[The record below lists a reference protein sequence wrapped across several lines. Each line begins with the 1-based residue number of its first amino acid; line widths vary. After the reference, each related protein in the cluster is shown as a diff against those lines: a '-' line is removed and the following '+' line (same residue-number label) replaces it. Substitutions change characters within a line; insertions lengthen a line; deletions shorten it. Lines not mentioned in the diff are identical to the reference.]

1 MNGIVEICRDDIR
14 FCMSSAEPNWDLYR
28 TFLAAL
34 DEGSLS
40 GAARAL
46 GLAQP
51 TVGRHIEALEQT
63 LGVALFT
70 RSQHGL
76 APTAAAQ
83 QLKPYAA
90 ALASTA
96 AALLRVASSQGGEA
110 RGAVRVTASEV
121 IGAEVLPPMLGPLRE
136 AHPGL
141 AIELVLSNRV
151 ENLLNREADIAV
163 RMVRPDQDAL
173 VARYIGSIPL
183 GFFARQDYL
192 ARHGVPE
199 SLADLANYA
208 LIGFD
213 RDLTS
218 VRAVE
223 ALLGPVDRN
232 LFALRT
238 DNQLAHLAALRAGFG
253 IGVCQVGLGKRDPS
267 LVRVLSNQ
275 FQANLETWLVIH
287 EDLKDTPRCRVV
299 FDALAEGL
307 SRYVRE

>member
-1 MNGIVEICRDDIR
+1 MPAD
-14 FCMSSAEPNWDLYR
+14 EPNWDLYR
-28 TFLAAL
+28 TLLAVL

-46 GLAQP
+46 GIAQP
-51 TVGRHIEALEQT
+51 TVGRHIEALEQI
-63 LGVALFT
+63 LDVALFT

-76 APTAAAQ
+76 APTEAAQ

-136 AHPGL
+136 AHPEL

-173 VARYIGSIPL
+173 VARYIGRIPL

-192 ARHGVPE
+192 ARHGVPQ
-199 SLADLANYA
+199 SLADLAVHA

-213 RDLTS
+213 RDLSS

-238 DNQLAHLAALRAGFG
+238 DNQLAHVAALRAGFG
-253 IGVCQVGLGKRDPS
+253 VGVCQVGLAKRDPS